1 MSRSNNSNQT
11 PRNILIDNLVMEE
24 YMTLSL

>member
-1 MSRSNNSNQT
+1 MSRSNSSNQT